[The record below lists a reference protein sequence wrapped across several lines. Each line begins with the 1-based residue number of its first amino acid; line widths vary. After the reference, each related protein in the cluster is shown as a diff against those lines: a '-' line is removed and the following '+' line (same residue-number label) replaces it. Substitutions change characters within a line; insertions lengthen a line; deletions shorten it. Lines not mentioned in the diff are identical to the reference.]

1 MASQNTIDNTTL
13 HFGCQVSKQNFYALW
28 KQENVSV
35 KFGFGKRKIYFL
47 LTYLSTQYKLELSY
61 ENIWQIEL
69 HRPLGQTK
77 FLTVQML
84 GGAKIFK
91 KGTDTYDQWVR
102 DVDFS
107 PSYCIGQSSALCL
120 ELPRNGQLP
129 DFQETF
135 PCYKEDVGRFSLD
148 EGSTFCGTS
157 DLVPILREARGY
169 QLPYDIVFK
178 VNSLVQHGYL
188 PGPALDAK
196 FYRLINPSRMNI
208 AYIHHALEKL
218 HHSMECCYDPGRWLQ
233 EQYLKCISTGRLPT
247 PPAVAVDDD
256 LVFVRRVQITPTK
269 VYFRGP
275 EVNLSN
281 RVLRKYPDDIDNFL
295 RVSFVDEDLD
305 KLFSTNISPRTF
317 SAIEGRQTEIYQR
330 ILSVQR
336 NGIVIGSKKF
346 EFLGFSSSQLRDSS
360 LWMFASRPGLSAA
373 DIRKW
378 MGDFREIKNVA
389 KYAARLGQ
397 SFSSSRESFS
407 VDKNEIE
414 IIPDIKVTSGG
425 VDYVFS
431 DGIGKISAE
440 LAHSIAQKFGFRSF
454 TPSAFQV
461 RYGGY
466 KGVVAVDPTSS
477 IKLSLRGSMSK
488 FKSTSTSL
496 DILGWSKYQACY
508 LNREVITLL
517 STLGVGDQVFQRK
530 QNEAIA
536 QLIAILTDPASA
548 QEALELMAPGENT
561 AVLKEMLACGYKP
574 GAEPFLAMMLQTLC
588 ASKLLDLRTRARIFI
603 PKGRAMM
610 GCLDETRTL
619 EYGQAFVQYSRA
631 RHGQFSGHSRGGE
644 SVNNTRILK
653 GKLVVAKNPCLHP
666 GDMRVLQAV
675 DVPALHHMVDCIV
688 FPQKGKRPHTNECS
702 GSDLDGDVYF
712 VCWDRDLIPPRTL
725 PPMDYTAAQATILDH
740 DVTIE
745 EVQEFFTDYLLNDS
759 LGIICSAHTVFADRE
774 PLMARSR
781 ECTELARLSSIA
793 VDFPKTGVPAK
804 IPQELRVKEYPDFM
818 EKPAEKRTYKSQ
830 RVLGKLF
837 RDVRDF
843 APDISPVISFT
854 KEMARQSYDPD
865 MEVDGFRYHIDEA
878 FYFKTEYDNKLGN
891 MMDYF
896 GIKTEAEIISGCIM
910 KVGKSFDRKRDMD
923 SINSSVRSLKKQ
935 ARAWFDAS
943 NLEDS
948 PGDLHAKASAWYHVT
963 YHPNFW
969 GLYNEGMNRVHFLS
983 FPWCV
988 HDILLEIK
996 KGESMGGGASLT
1008 SLEHRFSRAFI

>member
-1 MASQNTIDNTTL
+1 MFQSNLA
-13 HFGCQVSKQNFYALW
+13 
-28 KQENVSV
+28 
-35 KFGFGKRKIYFL
+35 FGKRKIYFFL
-47 LTYLSTQYKLELSY
+47 MYLSTQYKLELSY

-84 GGAKIFK
+84 GG
-91 KGTDTYDQWVR
+91 G
-102 DVDFS
+102 
-107 PSYCIGQSSALCL
+107 
-120 ELPRNGQLP
+120 PRFLRKLQILMTN
-129 DFQETF
+129 
-135 PCYKEDVGRFSLD
+135 
-148 EGSTFCGTS
+148 
-157 DLVPILREARGY
+157 LVPILREARGY

-188 PGPALDAK
+188 PGPALDAR

-208 AYIHHALEKL
+208 AYIQHALEKL
-218 HHSMECCYDPGRWLQ
+218 HHSTECCYDPGRWLQ
-233 EQYLKCISTGRLPT
+233 EQYLKCIRLPT
-247 PPAVAVDDD
+247 PPAVAVDDG

-275 EVNLSN
+275 EANLSN

-305 KLFSTNISPRTF
+305 KLFSTNISPRTI
-317 SAIEGRQTEIYQR
+317 SAIEGRQTKIYQR

-346 EFLGFSSSQLRDSS
+346 EFLGFSASQLRDSS
-360 LWMFASRPGLSAA
+360 LWMFASRPGLSAS

-407 VDKNEIE
+407 VHKNEIE

-477 IKLSLRGSMSK
+477 IKLSLRRSMSK
-488 FKSTSTSL
+488 FKSTNTSL

-561 AVLKEMLACGYKP
+561 VVLKEMLACGYKP

-712 VCWDRDLIPPRTL
+712 R
-725 PPMDYTAAQATILDH
+725 M
-740 DVTIE
+740 
-745 EVQEFFTDYLLNDS
+745 
-759 LGIICSAHTVFADRE
+759 LG
-774 PLMARSR
+774 P
-781 ECTELARLSSIA
+781 
-793 VDFPKTGVPAK
+793 
-804 IPQELRVKEYPDFM
+804 
-818 EKPAEKRTYKSQ
+818 
-830 RVLGKLF
+830 
-837 RDVRDF
+837 
-843 APDISPVISFT
+843 
-854 KEMARQSYDPD
+854 
-865 MEVDGFRYHIDEA
+865 
-878 FYFKTEYDNKLGN
+878 
-891 MMDYF
+891 
-896 GIKTEAEIISGCIM
+896 
-910 KVGKSFDRKRDMD
+910 
-923 SINSSVRSLKKQ
+923 
-935 ARAWFDAS
+935 
-943 NLEDS
+943 
-948 PGDLHAKASAWYHVT
+948 
-963 YHPNFW
+963 
-969 GLYNEGMNRVHFLS
+969 
-983 FPWCV
+983 
-988 HDILLEIK
+988 
-996 KGESMGGGASLT
+996 
-1008 SLEHRFSRAFI
+1008 

>member
-1 MASQNTIDNTTL
+1 M
-13 HFGCQVSKQNFYALW
+13 
-28 KQENVSV
+28 
-35 KFGFGKRKIYFL
+35 
-47 LTYLSTQYKLELSY
+47 YLSTQYKLELSY

-84 GGAKIFK
+84 GGPKIFK
-91 KGTDTYDQWVR
+91 KVTDTYDQWVR

-120 ELPRNGQLP
+120 ELPRNAQLP
-129 DFQETF
+129 DFQEIF
-135 PCYKEDVGRFSLD
+135 PCYKEDVGTLQF
-148 EGSTFCGTS
+148 G
-157 DLVPILREARGY
+157 RGINF
-169 QLPYDIVFK
+169 LWH
-178 VNSLVQHGYL
+178 HGYL
-188 PGPALDAK
+188 PGPALDAR

-208 AYIHHALEKL
+208 AYIQHALEKL
-218 HHSMECCYDPGRWLQ
+218 HHSTECCYDPGRWLQ
-233 EQYLKCISTGRLPT
+233 EQYMKCIRLPT
-247 PPAVAVDDD
+247 PPAVAVDDG

-305 KLFSTNISPRTF
+305 KLFSTNISPRTI
-317 SAIEGRQTEIYQR
+317 SAIEGRQTKIYQR

-346 EFLGFSSSQLRDSS
+346 EFLGFSASQLRDSS
-360 LWMFASRPGLSAA
+360 LWMFASRPGLSAS

-407 VDKNEIE
+407 VHKNEIE

-477 IKLSLRGSMSK
+477 IKLSLRRSMSK
-488 FKSTSTSL
+488 FKSTNTSL

-536 QLIAILTDPASA
+536 QLNAILTDPSSA

-561 AVLKEMLACGYKP
+561 IVLKEMLACGYKP

-603 PKGRAMM
+603 PKR
-610 GCLDETRTL
+610 
-619 EYGQAFVQYSRA
+619 
-631 RHGQFSGHSRGGE
+631 
-644 SVNNTRILK
+644 K
-653 GKLVVAKNPCLHP
+653 
-666 GDMRVLQAV
+666 
-675 DVPALHHMVDCIV
+675 
-688 FPQKGKRPHTNECS
+688 
-702 GSDLDGDVYF
+702 SDDG
-712 VCWDRDLIPPRTL
+712 
-725 PPMDYTAAQATILDH
+725 M
-740 DVTIE
+740 
-745 EVQEFFTDYLLNDS
+745 
-759 LGIICSAHTVFADRE
+759 
-774 PLMARSR
+774 
-781 ECTELARLSSIA
+781 
-793 VDFPKTGVPAK
+793 
-804 IPQELRVKEYPDFM
+804 
-818 EKPAEKRTYKSQ
+818 
-830 RVLGKLF
+830 
-837 RDVRDF
+837 
-843 APDISPVISFT
+843 
-854 KEMARQSYDPD
+854 
-865 MEVDGFRYHIDEA
+865 
-878 FYFKTEYDNKLGN
+878 
-891 MMDYF
+891 F
-896 GIKTEAEIISGCIM
+896 G
-910 KVGKSFDRKRDMD
+910 
-923 SINSSVRSLKKQ
+923 
-935 ARAWFDAS
+935 
-943 NLEDS
+943 
-948 PGDLHAKASAWYHVT
+948 
-963 YHPNFW
+963 
-969 GLYNEGMNRVHFLS
+969 
-983 FPWCV
+983 
-988 HDILLEIK
+988 
-996 KGESMGGGASLT
+996 
-1008 SLEHRFSRAFI
+1008 